1 MSAVSQD
8 QLKRYRERAEAVLA
22 RVLPSAQTSPP
33 DLHEAMR
40 YATLGGGKR
49 LRACLVY
56 ATGEALGA
64 SLETLDAAA
73 AAVELIHAY
82 SLVHD
87 DLPCMDDDD
96 MRRGRP
102 SCHKAFGEATALL
115 AGDALQT
122 QAFAV
127 LACAQAVSPH
137 ARIRMV
143 EELAQASGSLG
154 MAGGQALDLKA
165 GPEATVEVLEERHSR
180 KTGALIHASVRLGA
194 LAANPEIPAALD
206 DYGRALGLAFQIA
219 DDLLDVEGVALVVGK
234 TVGADAA
241 AGKATF
247 ASVLGVDEARRR
259 ARALHDNA
267 LASLRFLGDNG
278 GLLATIAQY
287 AVERDH

>member
-1 MSAVSQD
+1 MVSED
-8 QLKRYRERAEAVLA
+8 QLKGYRARVEDVLA
-22 RVLPSAQTSPP
+22 RTLPSMETVPM

-64 SLETLDAAA
+64 TPEALDPPA

-127 LACAQAVSPH
+127 LAAAETLSPH
-137 ARIRMV
+137 ARMRMV
-143 EELAQASGSLG
+143 EELARASGSLG

-165 GPEATVEVLEERHSR
+165 GPVATIEVLEERHGR
-180 KTGALIHASVRLGA
+180 KTGALMHAAVRLGA
-194 LAANPEIPAALD
+194 LAATPEIPSALD

-219 DDLLDVEGVALVVGK
+219 DDLLDVEGVAVVVGK
-234 TVGADAA
+234 TIGADAA

-247 ASVLGVDEARRR
+247 ASVLGVKEARRR
-259 ARALHDNA
+259 ARDLYENG

-278 GLLATIAQY
+278 RLLATIAHY

>member
-1 MSAVSQD
+1 MSPVPEEA
-8 QLKRYRERAEAVLA
+8 LKRYRTRSETVLA
-22 RVLPSAQTSPP
+22 RLLPPAQTMPG

-64 SLETLDAAA
+64 ALEDLDHAA

-96 MRRGRP
+96 LRRGKP

-122 QAFAV
+122 QAFSV
-127 LACAQAVSPH
+127 LASAATLSAEV
-137 ARIRMV
+137 RVRMMA
-143 EELAQASGSLG
+143 ELARASGSQG
-154 MAGGQALDLKA
+154 MVGGQALDLNA
-165 GPEATVEVLEERHSR
+165 GPEATVEVLEERHNR
-180 KTGALIHASVRLGA
+180 KTGALIHAAVRLGA
-194 LAANPEIPAALD
+194 LAARSEVPASLD
-206 DYGRALGLAFQIA
+206 HYGAALGLAFQIA
-219 DDLLDVEGVALVVGK
+219 DDLLDVEGEAQVVGK

-247 ASVLGVDEARRR
+247 ASVLGVLEARRK
-259 ARALHDNA
+259 ARALYDNA
-267 LASLRFLGDNG
+267 LVSLRFLGDNG
-278 GLLATIAQY
+278 GLLAIIAHH

>member
-1 MSAVSQD
+1 MQD
-8 QLKRYRERAEAVLA
+8 DLLKRYRARAEDALG
-22 RVLPSAQTSPP
+22 RFLPPSDTIPA

-56 ATGEALGA
+56 ATGTALGA
-64 SLETLDAAA
+64 AIETLDAPA

-127 LACAQAVSPH
+127 LAVALGLSAE

-143 EELAQASGSLG
+143 ADLAHASGSLG

-165 GPEATVEVLEERHSR
+165 GREATVAVLEERHGR

-194 LAANPEIPAALD
+194 LAASPEVPQALD
-206 DYGRALGLAFQIA
+206 EYGKALGLAFQIA
-219 DDLLDVEGVALVVGK
+219 DDVLDVEGEALVVGK

-247 ASVLGVDEARRR
+247 ASILGVQEARRK
-259 ARALHDNA
+259 ARSLYDNA
-267 LASLRFLGDNG
+267 LASLHFLGDNG
-278 GLLATIAQY
+278 GLLATIAHH

>member
-1 MSAVSQD
+1 MVSED
-8 QLKRYRERAEAVLA
+8 QLKGYRARVEDVLA
-22 RVLPSAQTSPP
+22 RTLPSAETLPT

-64 SLETLDAAA
+64 ALAALDPAA

-115 AGDALQT
+115 AGDALPT
-122 QAFAV
+122 QAFTV
-127 LACAQAVSPH
+127 LATAEMLSAR

-143 EELAQASGSLG
+143 EELARASGSLG

-165 GPEATVEVLEERHSR
+165 GPVATIEMLEERHGR
-180 KTGALIHASVRLGA
+180 KTGALIHAAVRLGA
-194 LAANPEIPAALD
+194 LTAAPEIPAALD

-219 DDLLDVEGVALVVGK
+219 DDLLDVEGVAMVVGK
-234 TVGADAA
+234 TIGADAA

-247 ASVLGVDEARRR
+247 ASVLGVAEARRR
-259 ARALHDNA
+259 AHGLYEDG

-278 GLLATIAQY
+278 RLLATIAHY

>member
-1 MSAVSQD
+1 MVSED
-8 QLKRYRERAEAVLA
+8 QLKGYRARVEDVLA
-22 RVLPSAQTSPP
+22 RTLPSMETVPM

-64 SLETLDAAA
+64 APEALDPPA

-127 LACAQAVSPH
+127 LAAAETLSPQ

-143 EELAQASGSLG
+143 EELARASGSLG

-165 GPEATVEVLEERHSR
+165 GPIATIEVLEERHSR
-180 KTGALIHASVRLGA
+180 KTGALMHAAVRLGA
-194 LAANPEIPAALD
+194 LAATPEIPPALD

-234 TVGADAA
+234 TIGADAA

-247 ASVLGVDEARRR
+247 ASVLGIKEARRR
-259 ARALHDNA
+259 ARDLYENS

-278 GLLATIAQY
+278 RLLATIAHY

>member
-1 MSAVSQD
+1 MDAT
-8 QLKRYRERAEAVLA
+8 
-22 RVLPSAQTSPP
+22 LPPADEIPS
-33 DLHEAMR
+33 DLHAAMR

-56 ATGEALGA
+56 AVGTALEAPLA
-64 SLETLDAAA
+64 VLDAPA

-96 MRRGRP
+96 FRRGKP

-122 QAFAV
+122 AAFIA
-127 LACAQAVSPH
+127 LAGASGLAAGAH
-137 ARIRMV
+137 IRMI
-143 EELAQASGSLG
+143 ETLAVASGSRG
-154 MAGGQALDLKA
+154 MAGGQALDLGA
-165 GPEATVEVLEERHSR
+165 GTATTLDALEIRHRR
-180 KTGALIHASVRLGA
+180 KTGALIHAAVQLGA
-194 LAANPEIPAALD
+194 LAARPQIAADLD
-206 DYGRALGLAFQIA
+206 TYGTALGLAFQIA
-219 DDLLDVEGVALVVGK
+219 DDLLDVEGKALVVGK

-247 ASVLGVDEARRR
+247 ASVLGPAGARRK
-259 ARALHDNA
+259 AEDLYQQC

-278 GLLATIAQY
+278 ALLAVIAQY

>member
-1 MSAVSQD
+1 MVSED
-8 QLKRYRERAEAVLA
+8 QLKGYRARVEDVLA
-22 RVLPSAQTSPP
+22 RTLPSAETLPT

-64 SLETLDAAA
+64 ALAALDPAA

-122 QAFAV
+122 QAFTV
-127 LACAQAVSPH
+127 LATAEMLSAR

-143 EELAQASGSLG
+143 EELARASGSLG

-165 GPEATVEVLEERHSR
+165 GPVATIEMLEERHGR
-180 KTGALIHASVRLGA
+180 KTGALIHAAVRLGA
-194 LAANPEIPAALD
+194 LTAAPEIPAALD

-219 DDLLDVEGVALVVGK
+219 DDLLDVEGVAMVVGK
-234 TVGADAA
+234 TIGADAA

-247 ASVLGVDEARRR
+247 ASVLGVAEARRR
-259 ARALHDNA
+259 AHGLYEDG

-278 GLLATIAQY
+278 RLLATIAHY

>member
-1 MSAVSQD
+1 VVSED
-8 QLKRYRERAEAVLA
+8 QLKGYRARVEDVLA
-22 RVLPSAQTSPP
+22 RTLPSMETVPM

-64 SLETLDAAA
+64 TPEALDPPA

-127 LACAQAVSPH
+127 LAAAETLSPH
-137 ARIRMV
+137 ARMRMV
-143 EELAQASGSLG
+143 EELARASGSLG

-165 GPEATVEVLEERHSR
+165 GPVATIEVLEERHGR
-180 KTGALIHASVRLGA
+180 KTGALMHAAVRLGA
-194 LAANPEIPAALD
+194 LAATPEIPSALD

-219 DDLLDVEGVALVVGK
+219 DDLLDVEGVAVVVGK
-234 TVGADAA
+234 TIGADAA

-247 ASVLGVDEARRR
+247 ASVLGVKEARRR
-259 ARALHDNA
+259 ARDLYENG

-278 GLLATIAQY
+278 RLLATIAHY

>member
-1 MSAVSQD
+1 MVSED
-8 QLKRYRERAEAVLA
+8 QLKGYRARVEDVLA
-22 RVLPSAQTSPP
+22 RTLPSAETLPT

-64 SLETLDAAA
+64 ALEALDPAA

-122 QAFAV
+122 EAFTV
-127 LACAQAVSPH
+127 LATAEMLSAR

-143 EELAQASGSLG
+143 EELARASGSLG

-165 GPEATVEVLEERHSR
+165 GPVATIEMLEERHGR
-180 KTGALIHASVRLGA
+180 KTGALIHAAVRLGA
-194 LAANPEIPAALD
+194 LTAAPEIPAALD

-219 DDLLDVEGVALVVGK
+219 DDLLDVEGVAMVVGK
-234 TVGADAA
+234 TIGADAA

-247 ASVLGVDEARRR
+247 ASVLGVAEARRR
-259 ARALHDNA
+259 AHGLYEDG

-278 GLLATIAQY
+278 RLLATIAHY

>member
-1 MSAVSQD
+1 MVSED
-8 QLKRYRERAEAVLA
+8 QLKGYRA
-22 RVLPSAQTSPP
+22 RVEDVLTRTLPSLETVPM

-64 SLETLDAAA
+64 APEALDPPA

-127 LACAQAVSPH
+127 LAAAETLSPQ

-143 EELAQASGSLG
+143 EELARASGSLG

-165 GPEATVEVLEERHSR
+165 GPVATIEVLEERHSR
-180 KTGALIHASVRLGA
+180 KTGALMHAAVRLGA
-194 LAANPEIPAALD
+194 LAATPEIPPALD

-234 TVGADAA
+234 TIGADAA

-247 ASVLGVDEARRR
+247 ASVLGVKEARRR
-259 ARALHDNA
+259 ARDLYENG

-278 GLLATIAQY
+278 RLLATIAHY

>member
-1 MSAVSQD
+1 MVSED
-8 QLKRYRERAEAVLA
+8 QLKGYRA
-22 RVLPSAQTSPP
+22 RVEDVLTRTLPSLETVPM

-64 SLETLDAAA
+64 APEALDPPA

-127 LACAQAVSPH
+127 LAAAETLSPQ

-143 EELAQASGSLG
+143 EELARASGSLG

-165 GPEATVEVLEERHSR
+165 GPIATIEVLEERHSR
-180 KTGALIHASVRLGA
+180 KTGALMHAAVRLGA
-194 LAANPEIPAALD
+194 LAATSEIPPALD

-234 TVGADAA
+234 TIGADAA

-247 ASVLGVDEARRR
+247 ASVLGVKEARRR
-259 ARALHDNA
+259 ARDLYENG

-278 GLLATIAQY
+278 RLLATIAHY

>member
-1 MSAVSQD
+1 MSAASEEA
-8 QLKRYRERAEAVLA
+8 LKRYRARIEGVLA
-22 RVLPSAQTSPP
+22 QLLPPVNAVPS

-49 LRACLVY
+49 LRSCLVY
-56 ATGEALGA
+56 ATGEALGTA
-64 SLETLDAAA
+64 LADLDCAA

-96 MRRGRP
+96 LRRGKP
-102 SCHKAFGEATALL
+102 SCHKAFGEAMALL

-122 QAFAV
+122 QAFWV
-127 LACAQAVSPH
+127 LASASTLSAE

-143 EELAQASGSLG
+143 AELARASGSHG

-165 GPEATVEVLEERHSR
+165 GPHASVATLEERHAR
-180 KTGALIHASVRLGA
+180 KTGALIHAAVRLGA
-194 LAANPEIPAALD
+194 LTAQAEVPSGLD
-206 DYGRALGLAFQIA
+206 VYGATLGLAFQIA
-219 DDLLDVEGVALVVGK
+219 DDLLDVEGEALVVGK

-247 ASVLGVDEARRR
+247 ASVLGIAEARRK
-259 ARALHDNA
+259 AQTLYNEALV
-267 LASLRFLGDNG
+267 SLRFLGDNG
-278 GLLATIAQY
+278 GLLALIAHH

>member
-1 MSAVSQD
+1 MSAPQEEA
-8 QLKRYRERAEAVLA
+8 LKRYRTRIEDVLA
-22 RVLPSAQTSPP
+22 RLIPAPDTVPP

-64 SLETLDAAA
+64 PIDALDHPA

-115 AGDALQT
+115 CGDALQT
-122 QAFAV
+122 LAFGVLSQAPLLSAE
-127 LACAQAVSPH
+127 

-143 EELAQASGSLG
+143 ADLAHASGSLG

-165 GPEATVEVLEERHSR
+165 GAEASLEVLEERHGR
-180 KTGALIHASVRLGA
+180 KTGALILGAVRLGA
-194 LAANPEIPAALD
+194 RAALAETPSPLD
-206 DYGRALGLAFQIA
+206 EYGKALGLAFQIA
-219 DDLLDVEGVALVVGK
+219 DDLLDVEGEAKLVGK
-234 TVGADAA
+234 TIGADAA

-247 ASVLGVDEARRR
+247 ASVLGIQQARHN
-259 ARALHDNA
+259 ARALYEKA

-278 GLLATIAQY
+278 TLLATIAHHGI
-287 AVERDH
+287 ERDH

>member
-1 MSAVSQD
+1 VVSED
-8 QLKRYRERAEAVLA
+8 QLKGYRARVEDVLA
-22 RVLPSAQTSPP
+22 RTLPSAETLPT

-64 SLETLDAAA
+64 ALAALDPAA

-122 QAFAV
+122 QAFTV
-127 LACAQAVSPH
+127 LATAEMLSAR

-143 EELAQASGSLG
+143 EELARASGSLG

-165 GPEATVEVLEERHSR
+165 GPVATIEMLEERHGR
-180 KTGALIHASVRLGA
+180 KTGALIHAAVRLGA
-194 LAANPEIPAALD
+194 LTAAPEIPAALD

-219 DDLLDVEGVALVVGK
+219 DDLLDVEGVAMVVGK
-234 TVGADAA
+234 TIGADAA

-247 ASVLGVDEARRR
+247 ASVLGVAEARRR
-259 ARALHDNA
+259 AHGLYEDG

-278 GLLATIAQY
+278 RLLATIAHY

>member
-1 MSAVSQD
+1 M
-8 QLKRYRERAEAVLA
+8 KGYRARVEDVLA
-22 RVLPSAQTSPP
+22 RTLPSAETLPT

-64 SLETLDAAA
+64 ALAALDPAA

-122 QAFAV
+122 QAFTV
-127 LACAQAVSPH
+127 LATAEMLSAR

-143 EELAQASGSLG
+143 EELARASGSLG

-165 GPEATVEVLEERHSR
+165 GPVATIEMLEERHGR
-180 KTGALIHASVRLGA
+180 KTGALIHAAVRLGA
-194 LAANPEIPAALD
+194 LTAAPEIPAALD

-219 DDLLDVEGVALVVGK
+219 DDLLDVEGVAMVVGK
-234 TVGADAA
+234 TIGADAA

-247 ASVLGVDEARRR
+247 ASVLGVAEARRR
-259 ARALHDNA
+259 AHGLYEDG

-278 GLLATIAQY
+278 RLLATIAHY

>member
-1 MSAVSQD
+1 MSED
-8 QLKRYRERAEAVLA
+8 QLKGYRARVEDVLA
-22 RVLPSAQTSPP
+22 RTLPSMETVPM

-64 SLETLDAAA
+64 TPEALDPPA

-127 LACAQAVSPH
+127 LAAAETLSPH
-137 ARIRMV
+137 ARMRMV
-143 EELAQASGSLG
+143 EELARASGSLG

-165 GPEATVEVLEERHSR
+165 GPVATIEVLEERHGR
-180 KTGALIHASVRLGA
+180 KTGALMHAAVRLGA
-194 LAANPEIPAALD
+194 LAATPEIPSALD

-234 TVGADAA
+234 TIGADAA

-247 ASVLGVDEARRR
+247 ASVLGVKEARRR
-259 ARALHDNA
+259 ARDLYENG

-278 GLLATIAQY
+278 RLLATIAHY

>member
-1 MSAVSQD
+1 VVSED
-8 QLKRYRERAEAVLA
+8 QLKGYRA
-22 RVLPSAQTSPP
+22 RVEDVLTRTLPSLETVPM

-64 SLETLDAAA
+64 APEALDPPA

-127 LACAQAVSPH
+127 LAAAETLSPQ

-143 EELAQASGSLG
+143 EELARASGSLG

-165 GPEATVEVLEERHSR
+165 GPIATIEVLEERHSR
-180 KTGALIHASVRLGA
+180 KTGALMHAAVRLGA
-194 LAANPEIPAALD
+194 LAATSEIPPALD

-234 TVGADAA
+234 TIGADAA

-247 ASVLGVDEARRR
+247 ASVLGVKEARRR
-259 ARALHDNA
+259 ARDLYENG

-278 GLLATIAQY
+278 RLLATIAHY

>member
-1 MSAVSQD
+1 MVAKD
-8 QLKRYRERAEAVLA
+8 HLKGYRARVEEVLA
-22 RVLPSAQTSPP
+22 RVLPSPETVPA

-56 ATGEALGA
+56 ATGTALGA
-64 SLETLDAAA
+64 TPEALDPAA

-127 LACAQAVSPH
+127 LALSEALTPL
-137 ARIRMV
+137 ARVRMV
-143 EELAQASGSLG
+143 ADLAHASGSLG

-165 GPEATVEVLEERHSR
+165 GPTATIEVLEERHGR
-180 KTGALIHASVRLGA
+180 KTGALMHAAVRLGA
-194 LAANPEIPAALD
+194 LAAVPEVPPALD
-206 DYGRALGLAFQIA
+206 DYGRTLGLAFQIA

-247 ASVLGVDEARRR
+247 ASVLGISEARRR
-259 ARALHDNA
+259 ARGLYEEA
-267 LASLRFLGDNG
+267 LASLKFLGDNG
-278 GLLATIAQY
+278 GLLASIAHY

>member
-1 MSAVSQD
+1 MVSED
-8 QLKRYRERAEAVLA
+8 QLKGYRARVEDVLA
-22 RVLPSAQTSPP
+22 RTLPSMETVPM

-64 SLETLDAAA
+64 APEALDPPA

-127 LACAQAVSPH
+127 LAAAETLSPQ

-143 EELAQASGSLG
+143 AELARASGSLG

-165 GPEATVEVLEERHSR
+165 GPVATIEVLEERHSR
-180 KTGALIHASVRLGA
+180 KTGALMHAAVRLGA
-194 LAANPEIPAALD
+194 LAATPEIPPALD

-234 TVGADAA
+234 TIGADAA

-247 ASVLGVDEARRR
+247 ASVLGIKEARRR
-259 ARALHDNA
+259 ARDLYENS

-278 GLLATIAQY
+278 RLLATIAHY

>member
-1 MSAVSQD
+1 MVSED
-8 QLKRYRERAEAVLA
+8 QLKGYRARVEDVLA
-22 RVLPSAQTSPP
+22 RTLPSAETLPT

-64 SLETLDAAA
+64 ALAALDPAA

-122 QAFAV
+122 QAFTV
-127 LACAQAVSPH
+127 LATAEMLSAR

-143 EELAQASGSLG
+143 EELARASGSLG

-165 GPEATVEVLEERHSR
+165 GPVATIEMLEERHGR
-180 KTGALIHASVRLGA
+180 KTGALIHAAVRLGA
-194 LAANPEIPAALD
+194 LTAAPEIPAALD

-219 DDLLDVEGVALVVGK
+219 DDLLDVEGVAMVVGK
-234 TVGADAA
+234 TIGADAA

-247 ASVLGVDEARRR
+247 ASVLGVTEARRR
-259 ARALHDNA
+259 AHGLYEDG

-278 GLLATIAQY
+278 RLLATIAHY

>member
-1 MSAVSQD
+1 MVSED
-8 QLKRYRERAEAVLA
+8 QLKGYRARVENVLA
-22 RVLPSAQTSPP
+22 RTLPSAETLPT

-64 SLETLDAAA
+64 ALAALDPAA

-122 QAFAV
+122 QAFTV
-127 LACAQAVSPH
+127 LATAEMLSAR

-143 EELAQASGSLG
+143 EELARASGSLG

-165 GPEATVEVLEERHSR
+165 GPVATIEMLEERHGR
-180 KTGALIHASVRLGA
+180 KTGALIHAAVRLGA
-194 LAANPEIPAALD
+194 LTAAPEIPAALD

-219 DDLLDVEGVALVVGK
+219 DDLLDVEGVAMVVGK
-234 TVGADAA
+234 TIGADAA

-247 ASVLGVDEARRR
+247 ASVLGVAEARRR
-259 ARALHDNA
+259 AHGLYEDG

-278 GLLATIAQY
+278 RLLATIAHY

>member
-1 MSAVSQD
+1 MNPVPEEDLA
-8 QLKRYRERAEAVLA
+8 RYRARVETVLA
-22 RVLPSAQTSPP
+22 ELLPTGNTAPT

-56 ATGEALGA
+56 AAGEALGGKA
-64 SLETLDAAA
+64 ADLDAGA

-82 SLVHD
+82 SLIHD

-96 MRRGRP
+96 MRRGKP
-102 SCHKAFGEATALL
+102 SCHKAFGEAVALL

-122 QAFAV
+122 EAFLV
-127 LACAQAVSPH
+127 LGAAHTLSA
-137 ARIRMV
+137 ATRIQMV
-143 EELAQASGSLG
+143 TALSEASGSRG

-165 GPEATVEVLEERHSR
+165 GREATIEVLEDRHKR

-194 LAANPEIPAALD
+194 LAACGDVPSGLD
-206 DYGRALGLAFQIA
+206 AYGAALGLAFQIA
-219 DDLLDVEGVALVVGK
+219 DDVLDVEGEAEVVGK

-247 ASVLGVDEARRR
+247 ASVLGVAEARRQ
-259 ARALHDNA
+259 ARILYDNA
-267 LASLRFLGDNG
+267 LVSLRFLGDNG
-278 GLLATIAQY
+278 RLLALVAHR

>member
-1 MSAVSQD
+1 MSRPPEDA
-8 QLKRYRERAEAVLA
+8 LKRYRARIESVLSEI
-22 RVLPSAQTSPP
+22 LPPADALPA

-56 ATGEALGA
+56 ATGEALA
-64 SLETLDAAA
+64 APMAHLDQAA

-96 MRRGRP
+96 MRRGKP

-115 AGDALQT
+115 VGDALQT
-122 QAFAV
+122 EAFAA
-127 LACAQAVSPH
+127 LAAASPVP
-137 ARIRMV
+137 ADVRLRMV
-143 EELAQASGSLG
+143 ADLARASGSQG

-165 GPEATVEVLEERHSR
+165 GPEASVEILEQRHTR
-180 KTGALIHASVRLGA
+180 KTGALIHAAVRLGA
-194 LAANPEIPAALD
+194 LAAQSEVPAGLD
-206 DYGRALGLAFQIA
+206 AYGLTLGLAFQIA
-219 DDLLDVEGVALVVGK
+219 DDVLDVEGEAITVGK

-247 ASVLGVDEARRR
+247 ASVLGVAAARHK
-259 ARALHDNA
+259 ARALYEDA
-267 LASLRFLGDNG
+267 LVSLRFLGDNG
-278 GLLATIAQY
+278 ELLATIAY
-287 AVERDH
+287 HAIERNH

>member
-1 MSAVSQD
+1 MNAGSAEA
-8 QLKRYRERAEAVLA
+8 LKRYRDRVETVLDA
-22 RVLPSAQTSPP
+22 TLPPADEIPS
-33 DLHEAMR
+33 DLHAAMR

-56 ATGEALGA
+56 AVGTALEAPLA
-64 SLETLDAAA
+64 VLDAPA

-96 MRRGRP
+96 FRRGKP

-122 QAFAV
+122 AAFIA
-127 LACAQAVSPH
+127 LAGASGLAAGAH
-137 ARIRMV
+137 IRMI
-143 EELAQASGSLG
+143 ETLAVASGSRG
-154 MAGGQALDLKA
+154 MAGGQALDLGA
-165 GPEATVEVLEERHSR
+165 GTATTLDALEIRHRR
-180 KTGALIHASVRLGA
+180 KTGALIHAAVQLGA
-194 LAANPEIPAALD
+194 LAARPQIAADLD
-206 DYGRALGLAFQIA
+206 TYGTALGLAFQIA
-219 DDLLDVEGVALVVGK
+219 DDLLDVEGKALVVGK

-247 ASVLGVDEARRR
+247 ASVLGPAGARRK
-259 ARALHDNA
+259 AEDLYQQC

-278 GLLATIAQY
+278 ALLAVIAQY

>member
-1 MSAVSQD
+1 MVSED
-8 QLKRYRERAEAVLA
+8 QLKGYRA
-22 RVLPSAQTSPP
+22 RVEGVLTRTLPSLETVPM

-64 SLETLDAAA
+64 APEALDPPA

-127 LACAQAVSPH
+127 LAAAETLSPQ

-143 EELAQASGSLG
+143 EELARASGSLG

-165 GPEATVEVLEERHSR
+165 GPIATIEVLEERHSR
-180 KTGALIHASVRLGA
+180 KTGALMHAAVRLGA
-194 LAANPEIPAALD
+194 LAATSEIPPALD

-234 TVGADAA
+234 TIGADAA

-247 ASVLGVDEARRR
+247 ASVLGVKEARRR
-259 ARALHDNA
+259 ARDLYENG

-278 GLLATIAQY
+278 RLLATIAHY

>member
-1 MSAVSQD
+1 MSLRPEDGLQ
-8 QLKRYRERAEAVLA
+8 RYRARVEAVLDE
-22 RVLPSAQTSPP
+22 VLPPAHTLPA

-64 SLETLDAAA
+64 TIAHLDRAA

-96 MRRGRP
+96 MRRGKP

-122 QAFAV
+122 EAFAV
-127 LACAQAVSPH
+127 LAAVSPVPAD
-137 ARIRMV
+137 ARLRMV
-143 EELAQASGSLG
+143 AELARASGSQG

-165 GPEATVEVLEERHSR
+165 GPQATVEILEERHTR
-180 KTGALIHASVRLGA
+180 KTGALIHAAVRLGA
-194 LAANPEIPAALD
+194 LATQSEVPPGLD
-206 DYGRALGLAFQIA
+206 AYGLTLGLAFQIA
-219 DDLLDVEGVALVVGK
+219 DDLLDVEGEAITVGK

-247 ASVLGVDEARRR
+247 ASVLGVVAARRK
-259 ARALHDNA
+259 ARALYEDA
-267 LASLRFLGDNG
+267 LVSLRFLGDNG
-278 GLLATIAQY
+278 ELLATIAY
-287 AVERDH
+287 HAIERNH

>member
-1 MSAVSQD
+1 VAPEEI
-8 QLKRYRERAEAVLA
+8 LKHYRTRIEEVLA
-22 RVLPSAQTSPP
+22 QLLPPANTVPN

-49 LRACLVY
+49 LRSGLVY

-64 SLETLDAAA
+64 TLRDLDHAA

-96 MRRGRP
+96 LRRGKP

-127 LACAQAVSPH
+127 LASASTISADTRVQ
-137 ARIRMV
+137 MV
-143 EELAQASGSLG
+143 AELARASGSYG
-154 MAGGQALDLKA
+154 MVGGQTLDLKA
-165 GPEATVEVLEERHSR
+165 GPEASVETLEERHMR
-180 KTGALIHASVRLGA
+180 KTGALIHAAVRLGA
-194 LAANPEIPAALD
+194 LVARSEVPSALD
-206 DYGRALGLAFQIA
+206 TYGSALGLAFQIA
-219 DDLLDVEGVALVVGK
+219 DDLLDVEGESLVVGK

-247 ASVLGVDEARRR
+247 ASVLGVPEARRK
-259 ARALHDNA
+259 AQSLHKDA

-278 GLLATIAQY
+278 GLLAIIARH

>member
-1 MSAVSQD
+1 MVSED
-8 QLKRYRERAEAVLA
+8 QLKGYRARVEDVLA
-22 RVLPSAQTSPP
+22 RTLPSMETVPM

-64 SLETLDAAA
+64 APEALDPPA

-127 LACAQAVSPH
+127 LAAAETLSPQ

-143 EELAQASGSLG
+143 EELARASGSLG

-165 GPEATVEVLEERHSR
+165 GPVATIEVLEERHSR
-180 KTGALIHASVRLGA
+180 KTGALMHAAVRLGA
-194 LAANPEIPAALD
+194 LAATPEIPPALD

-234 TVGADAA
+234 TIGADAA

-247 ASVLGVDEARRR
+247 ASVLGIKEARRR
-259 ARALHDNA
+259 ARDLYENS

-278 GLLATIAQY
+278 RLLATIAHY

>member
-1 MSAVSQD
+1 MVSED
-8 QLKRYRERAEAVLA
+8 QLKGYRARVEDVLA
-22 RVLPSAQTSPP
+22 RTLPSMETVPM

-64 SLETLDAAA
+64 APEALDPPA

-127 LACAQAVSPH
+127 LAAAETLSPQ

-143 EELAQASGSLG
+143 EELARASGSLG

-165 GPEATVEVLEERHSR
+165 GPIATIEVLEERHSR
-180 KTGALIHASVRLGA
+180 KTGALMHAAVRLGA
-194 LAANPEIPAALD
+194 LAATPEIPSALD

-234 TVGADAA
+234 TIGADAA

-247 ASVLGVDEARRR
+247 ASVLGVKEARRR
-259 ARALHDNA
+259 ARDLYENG

-278 GLLATIAQY
+278 RLLATIAHY

>member
-1 MSAVSQD
+1 VVSED
-8 QLKRYRERAEAVLA
+8 QLKGYRARVEDVLA
-22 RVLPSAQTSPP
+22 RTLPSMETVPM

-64 SLETLDAAA
+64 APEALDPPA

-127 LACAQAVSPH
+127 LAAAETLSPQ

-143 EELAQASGSLG
+143 EELARASGSLG

-165 GPEATVEVLEERHSR
+165 GPVATIEVLEERHSR
-180 KTGALIHASVRLGA
+180 KTGALMHAAVRLGA
-194 LAANPEIPAALD
+194 LAATPEIPPALD

-234 TVGADAA
+234 TIGADAA

-247 ASVLGVDEARRR
+247 ASVLGIKEARRR
-259 ARALHDNA
+259 ARDLYENS

-278 GLLATIAQY
+278 RLLATIAHY

>member
-1 MSAVSQD
+1 MVSED
-8 QLKRYRERAEAVLA
+8 QLKGYRARVEDVLA
-22 RVLPSAQTSPP
+22 RTLPSAETLPT

-64 SLETLDAAA
+64 ALAALDPAA

-122 QAFAV
+122 EAFTV
-127 LACAQAVSPH
+127 LATAKTLSPH

-143 EELAQASGSLG
+143 EELARASGSLG

-165 GPEATVEVLEERHSR
+165 GPVATIEMLEERHGR
-180 KTGALIHASVRLGA
+180 KTGALIHAAVRLGA
-194 LAANPEIPAALD
+194 LTAAPEIPAALD

-219 DDLLDVEGVALVVGK
+219 DDLLDVEGVAMVVGK
-234 TVGADAA
+234 TIGADAA

-247 ASVLGVDEARRR
+247 ASVLGVAEARRR
-259 ARALHDNA
+259 AHGLYEDG

-278 GLLATIAQY
+278 RLLATIAHY

>member
-1 MSAVSQD
+1 MDATSAEA
-8 QLKRYRERAEAVLA
+8 LRRYRNRVEAALDAVL
-22 RVLPSAQTSPP
+22 PP
-33 DLHEAMR
+33 ADEVPRDLHAAMR

-56 ATGEALGA
+56 ATGTALGA
-64 SLETLDAAA
+64 PPAMLDAPA

-96 MRRGRP
+96 VRRGKP

-122 QAFAV
+122 TAFTV
-127 LACAQAVSPH
+127 LADARELTAE

-143 EELAQASGSLG
+143 AALAMASGSRG
-154 MAGGQALDLKA
+154 MAGGQALDLSA
-165 GPEATVEVLEERHSR
+165 GADTTLEALEIRHRR
-180 KTGALIHASVRLGA
+180 KTGALIHAAVRLGA
-194 LAANPEIPAALD
+194 LAVKLPVAEDLD
-206 DYGRALGLAFQIA
+206 TYGRALGLAFQIA
-219 DDLLDVEGVALVVGK
+219 DDLLDVEGEALVVGK

-247 ASVLGVDEARRR
+247 ASVLGTATARQK
-259 ARALHDNA
+259 ANELYQQC
-267 LASLRFLGDNG
+267 LASLHFLGDNAA
-278 GLLATIAQY
+278 LLAAIAQY

>member
-1 MSAVSQD
+1 VGPEES
-8 QLKRYRERAEAVLA
+8 LKRYRIRIEEVLGRLLPHANAV
-22 RVLPSAQTSPP
+22 PN

-49 LRACLVY
+49 LRGCLVY

-64 SLETLDAAA
+64 ALDDLDHAAA
-73 AAVELIHAY
+73 SVELIHAY

-96 MRRGRP
+96 LRRGKP

-122 QAFAV
+122 QAFWV
-127 LACAQAVSPH
+127 LTSAPTLSADT
-137 ARIRMV
+137 RIRMV
-143 EELAQASGSLG
+143 AELAHASGSHG
-154 MAGGQALDLKA
+154 MVGGQALDLKA
-165 GPEATVEVLEERHSR
+165 GPEASIQILEERHAR
-180 KTGALIHASVRLGA
+180 KTGALIHAAVRLGA
-194 LAANPEIPAALD
+194 LVARSEVPPPLD
-206 DYGRALGLAFQIA
+206 IYGSALGLAFQIA
-219 DDLLDVEGVALVVGK
+219 DDLLDVEGESVVVGK

-247 ASVLGVDEARRR
+247 ASVLGVPNARRK
-259 ARALHDNA
+259 AQALHKDA
-267 LASLRFLGDNG
+267 LASLGFLGDNG
-278 GLLATIAQY
+278 RLLAIIAHH

>member
-1 MSAVSQD
+1 MVSED
-8 QLKRYRERAEAVLA
+8 QLKGYRA
-22 RVLPSAQTSPP
+22 RVEDVLTRTLPSLETVPM

-64 SLETLDAAA
+64 APEALDPPA

-127 LACAQAVSPH
+127 LAAAETLSPQ

-143 EELAQASGSLG
+143 EELARASGSLG

-165 GPEATVEVLEERHSR
+165 GPVATIEVLEERHSR
-180 KTGALIHASVRLGA
+180 KTGALMHAAVRLGA
-194 LAANPEIPAALD
+194 LAATPEIPPALD

-234 TVGADAA
+234 TIGADAA

-247 ASVLGVDEARRR
+247 ASVLGIKEARRR
-259 ARALHDNA
+259 ARDLYENS

-278 GLLATIAQY
+278 RLLATIAHY

>member
-1 MSAVSQD
+1 MVSED
-8 QLKRYRERAEAVLA
+8 QLKGYRARVEDVLA
-22 RVLPSAQTSPP
+22 RTLPSMETVPM

-64 SLETLDAAA
+64 APEALDPPA

-127 LACAQAVSPH
+127 LAAAETLSPQ

-143 EELAQASGSLG
+143 EELARASGSLG

-165 GPEATVEVLEERHSR
+165 GPIATIEVLEERHSR
-180 KTGALIHASVRLGA
+180 KTGALMHAAVRLGA
-194 LAANPEIPAALD
+194 LAATPEIPPALD

-234 TVGADAA
+234 TIGADAA

-247 ASVLGVDEARRR
+247 ASVLGVKEARRR
-259 ARALHDNA
+259 ARDLYENG

-278 GLLATIAQY
+278 RLLATIAHY

>member
-1 MSAVSQD
+1 MVSED
-8 QLKRYRERAEAVLA
+8 QLKGYRARVEDVLA
-22 RVLPSAQTSPP
+22 RTLPSMETVPM

-64 SLETLDAAA
+64 APEALDPPA

-127 LACAQAVSPH
+127 LAAAETLSPQ

-143 EELAQASGSLG
+143 EELARASGSLG

-165 GPEATVEVLEERHSR
+165 GPVATIEVLEERHSR
-180 KTGALIHASVRLGA
+180 KTGALMHAAVRLGA
-194 LAANPEIPAALD
+194 LAATPEIPPALD

-234 TVGADAA
+234 TIGADAA

-247 ASVLGVDEARRR
+247 ASVLGVKEARRR
-259 ARALHDNA
+259 ARDLYENG

-278 GLLATIAQY
+278 RLLATIAHY